1 MSEKKKENIVE
12 EQLLELAV
20 NPKSAETAEGSYTT
34 HNVKDLIELD
44 EYLARKK
51 AGQNMRA
58 PYGMKSGICVPGKI
72 YG

>member
-1 MSEKKKENIVE
+1 MSEEKKENVVE

-20 NPKSAETAEGSYTT
+20 NPKSAETSEGSYTS
-34 HNVKDLIELD
+34 HSIKEMIELD
-44 EYLARKK
+44 EYLAKKK
-51 AGQNMRA
+51 AGQNMKA